1 MDFSKLV
8 PVEWSSRRV
17 LTTAQLAEFYGCD
30 ANNIKK
36 NFNANKDRFVEGKHY
51 FKLEGANLSAFK
63 ASLVTAGD
71 LQNLRVTGGDLQN
84 LCSAECGLQIS
95 SMTRVLYLWT
105 VRGAARH
112 AKMLSTDKAWDVFE
126 ELEDNY
132 FNPKPSIIS
141 EPAHVVKRK
150 CHAIFPGYAC
160 VYVLL
165 MSDGT
170 VKIGFSGNPRA
181 RVAKIKRD
189 SNLTVNDLYMSPFMP
204 REVAHL
210 IEWACQEKFSSRRV
224 EGEFFSVKFETACAA
239 VNVFVSAVNILSSV
253 PKHYI
258 ANEKFLVDKN
268 SI

>member
-8 PVEWSSRRV
+8 PVEWSNRRV
-17 LTTAQLAEFYGCD
+17 LTTAQLAQFYVCD
-30 ANNIKK
+30 TNNIKK

-51 FKLEGANLSAFK
+51 FKLEGAMLSAFK
-63 ASLVTAGD
+63 ASLVTDGD
-71 LQNLRVTGGDLQN
+71 QALNFGDQALKF
-84 LCSAECGLQIS
+84 AP
-95 SMTRVLYLWT
+95 VLYLWT
-105 VRGAARH
+105 ERGAARH

-132 FNPKPSIIS
+132 FNPKPSIVAA
-141 EPAHVVKRK
+141 PAHVVERK

-170 VKIGFSGNPRA
+170 VKIGFSGNLRA

-189 SNLTVNDLYMSPFMP
+189 SKLTVNDLYISPFMP
-204 REVAHL
+204 REVARL

-239 VNVFVSAVNILSSV
+239 VNVFVSAVNILSSAF
-253 PKHYI
+253 KHYI
-258 ANEKFLVDKN
+258 ATEKFLADKN